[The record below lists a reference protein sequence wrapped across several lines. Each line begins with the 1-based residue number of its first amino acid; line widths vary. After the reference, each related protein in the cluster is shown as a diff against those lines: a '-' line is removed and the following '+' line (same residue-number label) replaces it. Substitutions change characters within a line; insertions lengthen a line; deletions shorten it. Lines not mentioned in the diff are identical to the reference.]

1 MANFNP
7 VQHHIVR
14 SYESM
19 RLCDGQPAGDADI
32 SGTDL
37 DALREAR
44 SRATLCRDCQ
54 QDLGQ
59 PAILL
64 RIPRYRN
71 GDQTLAHLYTVP
83 VQYDFDDIRNCPH
96 CRHNPR
102 ERNCRAWENARN
114 GVKVLHEEARR
125 IARNIEEMAD
135 ATGGKPGNLYEFV
148 DDTVA
153 YFTLDAPPWR
163 EAEELKGEA
172 LERASEILNERGT
185 PGGKAGWPRPNR
197 PVPEPKGLIKA
208 RQGQASNHDTRQDG
222 TVEDR
227 ARSDGTTGYNV
238 DGLIPGTGTPT
249 GGKP

>member
-7 VQHHIVR
+7 IQHHIVR
-14 SYESM
+14 GYESM

-44 SRATLCRDCQ
+44 SRATLCPDCQ

-71 GDQTLAHLYTVP
+71 SDQTLAHLYTVP
-83 VQYDFDDIRNCPH
+83 VQYDFDDIRNCAH
-96 CRHNPR
+96 CRENPR
-102 ERNCRAWENARN
+102 ERNCRSWENARE

-125 IARNIEEMAD
+125 IARNAWEMAD

-153 YFTLDAPPWR
+153 YFALDAPPWE
-163 EAEELKGEA
+163 EAQDLKGEA
-172 LERASEILNERGT
+172 LDRAREILNERGT
-185 PGGKAGWPRPNR
+185 PGGKAGWPRPGR
-197 PVPEPKGLIKA
+197 TGPESHGLLRA
-208 RQGQASNHDTRQDG
+208 GQGQASNHDTRQG
-222 TVEDR
+222 V
-227 ARSDGTTGYNV
+227 
-238 DGLIPGTGTPT
+238 
-249 GGKP
+249 